1 MKSLKKINIQRWII
15 GLVLLTVFIGF
26 SGKVLA
32 QTGFLKKAGIE
43 QASVLDDDLDDET
56 DSIDGFLLTE
66 ISFLSSIS
74 IDTLSKT
81 VHVSKTHGSK
91 AIELPRWI
99 LNQQMKI
106 GDIN

>member
-1 MKSLKKINIQRWII
+1 MKNTRTINIQRWII

-32 QTGFLKKAGIE
+32 QTGFLKKPGIE

-56 DSIDGFLLTE
+56 DSIDDFLLTE
-66 ISFLSSIS
+66 VSFLSISSIHA
-74 IDTLSKT
+74 LSKT
-81 VHVSKTHGSK
+81 VHVSKIHGSL
-91 AIELPRWI
+91 AIELPCWI

-106 GDIN
+106 GDI

>member
-1 MKSLKKINIQRWII
+1 MKKNRTINIQRWII

-32 QTGFLKKAGIE
+32 QTGFLKKVGIE
-43 QASVLDDDLDDET
+43 QAAGLDDDLDDET
-56 DSIDGFLLTE
+56 DSVDGFLLTE
-66 ISFLSSIS
+66 ISFLSISS
-74 IDTLSKT
+74 IDALSKT
-81 VHVSKTHGSK
+81 VHVSKTQGSL